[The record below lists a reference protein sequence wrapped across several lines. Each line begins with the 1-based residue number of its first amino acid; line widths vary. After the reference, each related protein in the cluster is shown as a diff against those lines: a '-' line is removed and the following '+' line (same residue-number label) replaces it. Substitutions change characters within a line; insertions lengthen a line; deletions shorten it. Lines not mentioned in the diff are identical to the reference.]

1 MKKLLILLALFSINV
16 FAEPIN
22 INKADAESI
31 SQALK
36 GVGMVRANAIV
47 KYRRKNG
54 PFKTLNDLTNVPGI
68 GGKIVKKNARDLNLS
83 GSISKKTKTK
93 AKKTANKKAKDSKA
107 TAKKTKAKDKK
118 SKAKK
123 SKTKKSKAK
132 KTDKKKKSKAKK
144 TK

>member
-54 PFKTLNDLTNVPGI
+54 SFKTLNDLTNVPGI
-68 GGKIVKKNARDLNLS
+68 GEQIVKKNARNLNLS

-107 TAKKTKAKDKK
+107 TAKKSKAKK